1 MKKSILI
8 LSGCVGML
16 CLSLLSA
23 CSKDEEG
30 TNPPDDGGGDN
41 EEEVVDGDD
50 EEDAVLTLSLDSIT
64 VDSGAGRQTVELTSN
79 TEWEIDNPNSLLS
92 WCVVSPV
99 RGQAGT
105 VTLTV
110 EVSAN
115 ESYDMREHTFNI
127 VAGTE
132 TVSLTVSQTQFG
144 YLDFRLAS
152 KGGNIFLDEGG
163 ICEVLA
169 TTSIEYEIEYT
180 DNGAE
185 WVSLQQTKALEEETL
200 SFLIAEYTG
209 DSQRECDIVFKEVGG
224 EKDTIH
230 IVQYHD
236 TEVEFEDA
244 EFERYCLEHFD
255 DDGDGRI
262 IGREVRDIRE
272 MNVSELGLTSLSG
285 IEAFENL
292 EVLYCSDNELSSL
305 DLRQNKKLKTLDCN
319 DNPLISLDVSGLTSL
334 QSLDCNYN
342 NLTSLDVS
350 GLTSLQSLDC
360 NYNNLTSLD
369 VSGLTSLQSLDCN
382 YNNLTSLDVS
392 GLTSLQSLDCY
403 SSNLTSLSASGCIR
417 LQSLNFGKSKIVNIN
432 LSGCVN
438 LKIDWL
444 EYGTSDFEQLEKL
457 DLSGCPGVQTMIL
470 LIHQLT
476 SVDVS
481 GCTNLYY
488 LRFAECC
495 NLTTLDVSG
504 CINLT
509 SLWITHVNGNLT
521 SLDLS
526 GCSALQQLVCCQ
538 NQLTSLDLSDCPAL
552 NGLNCASNQ
561 LTDLDLSNCPA
572 LNWLNCASNQLTDLD
587 LSNCPA
593 LNELFCGFNQLTTL
607 DISNCP
613 ALNRLYCDF
622 NQLTTL
628 DVSCCPDL
636 YYFSCGDNPL
646 QSMTI
651 LQEQM
656 RYWMEDIM
664 MQYPDIEIIVK

>member
-8 LSGCVGML
+8 LSGCLGIL
-16 CLSLLSA
+16 CLSLLAA

-41 EEEVVDGDD
+41 EEEVVIS
-50 EEDAVLTLSLDSIT
+50 LSSDS
-64 VDSGAGRQTVELTSN
+64 VSVGSGAGRQTVELTSN

-92 WCVVSPV
+92 WCVISPV

-180 DNGAE
+180 DNGGE
-185 WVSLQQTKALEEETL
+185 WVSLLQTKTLEDETL
-200 SFLIAEYTG
+200 LFRIAEYTG

-255 DDGDGRI
+255 DDRDGRI
-262 IGREVRDIRE
+262 IGREVRNIRE

-305 DLRQNKKLKTLDCN
+305 DLRQNKKLKDLNCRN
-319 DNPLISLDVSGLTSL
+319 NPLISLDVSGFTSL
-334 QSLDCNYN
+334 QSLACHT
-342 NLTSLDVS
+342 TSLNAS
-350 GLTSLQSLDC
+350 GCTSLQD
-360 NYNNLTSLD
+360 
-369 VSGLTSLQSLDCN
+369 
-382 YNNLTSLDVS
+382 
-392 GLTSLQSLDCY
+392 
-403 SSNLTSLSASGCIR
+403 LSFNTLSV
-417 LQSLNFGKSKIVNIN
+417 VNIN
-432 LSGCVN
+432 LSGCTN
-438 LKIDWL
+438 LKMDFLNGNSFMNGKL
-444 EYGTSDFEQLEKL
+444 ETLDVSD
-457 DLSGCPGVQTMIL
+457 CPGVQNMIMFSKVP
-470 LIHQLT
+470 QLT

-481 GCTNLYY
+481 GCTNLQSLYTDGGN
-488 LRFAECC
+488 LTTLDVSGCTSLQTLNCR
-495 NLTTLDVSG
+495 NHPLTTLDVSG
-504 CINLT
+504 CINLQN
-509 SLWITHVNGNLT
+509 LIITDEGTIGTTVMCN
-521 SLDLS
+521 
-526 GCSALQQLVCCQ
+526 
-538 NQLTSLDLSDCPAL
+538 LTSLDLSDCSAL
-552 NGLNCASNQ
+552 QTLNCRNNQ

-572 LNWLNCASNQLTDLD
+572 LYELNCGGNRLTSLDLSNCPALYELYCFSTQLTSLDLSSCPDLYKLDCGNNQLTDLD
-587 LSNCPA
+587 LSSCPD
-593 LNELFCGFNQLTTL
+593 L
-607 DISNCP
+607 DD
-613 ALNRLYCDF
+613 LYCDS

-628 DVSCCPDL
+628 DVSFCPDL
-636 YYFSCGDNPL
+636 STLYCGDNPL

-651 LQEQM
+651 LQEQEWE
-656 RYWMEDIM
+656 YWMKDIKSE
-664 MQYPDIEIIVK
+664 YPGIEIIKK

>member
-8 LSGCVGML
+8 LSGCVGLL

-41 EEEVVDGDD
+41 EEEVVIS
-50 EEDAVLTLSLDSIT
+50 LSSDS
-64 VDSGAGRQTVELTSN
+64 VSVGSGAGRQTVELTSN

-244 EFERYCLEHFD
+244 EFGRYCLEHFD

-272 MNVSELGLTSLSG
+272 MNVSELGFTSLSG

-292 EVLYCSDNELSSL
+292 EVLYCSDNELSLL
-305 DLRQNKKLKTLDCN
+305 DLRQNKKLKILDCN
-319 DNPLISLDVSGLTSL
+319 DNPLISLDVSGFTSL
-334 QSLDCNYN
+334 QSLDCSSF
-342 NLTSLDVS
+342 NLMTSLNAS
-350 GLTSLQSLDC
+350 GCTSLQD
-360 NYNNLTSLD
+360 
-369 VSGLTSLQSLDCN
+369 
-382 YNNLTSLDVS
+382 
-392 GLTSLQSLDCY
+392 
-403 SSNLTSLSASGCIR
+403 LSFNTLSV
-417 LQSLNFGKSKIVNIN
+417 VNIN
-432 LSGCVN
+432 LSGCTN
-438 LKIDWL
+438 LKIDFWQVGNPYAKSETQTL
-444 EYGTSDFEQLEKL
+444 DISD
-457 DLSGCPGVQTMIL
+457 CPGVQRMML
-470 LIHQLT
+470 SVMPQLT

-481 GCTNLYY
+481 GCTNLQF
-488 LRFAECC
+488 LSTHQC

-504 CINLT
+504 CTSLQTLQCLDNPLTNLDVSGCINLQD
-509 SLWITHVNGNLT
+509 LKITEDRDGICSNLT

-526 GCSALQQLVCCQ
+526 DCSALQTLNCRN
-538 NQLTSLDLSDCPAL
+538 NQLTSLDLSNCPAL
-552 NGLNCASNQ
+552 YELSCDGNRLTSLDLRSCPDLYELSCDGNRLTSLDLRSCPDLYELSCSSNQ
-561 LTDLDLSNCPA
+561 LTSLDLSSCP
-572 LNWLNCASNQLTDLD
+572 DLYY
-587 LSNCPA
+587 LGCS
-593 LNELFCGFNQLTTL
+593 
-607 DISNCP
+607 S
-613 ALNRLYCDF
+613 

-628 DVSCCPDL
+628 DVSFCPDL
-636 YYFSCGDNPL
+636 SSLYCGDNPL

-651 LQEQM
+651 LQEQE
-656 RYWMEDIM
+656 RKSWMSDIKRE
-664 MQYPDIEIIVK
+664 YPGIEIIVK

>member
-1 MKKSILI
+1 MKESILI
-8 LSGCVGML
+8 LSGCLGML
-16 CLSLLSA
+16 CLSLLAA

-41 EEEVVDGDD
+41 EEVVIS
-50 EEDAVLTLSLDSIT
+50 LSSDS
-64 VDSGAGRQTVELTSN
+64 VSVGSGAGRQTVELTSN

-92 WCVVSPV
+92 WCVISPI
-99 RGQAGT
+99 RGQAGA

-180 DNGAE
+180 DNGGE

-224 EKDTIH
+224 DSKDTIH

-262 IGREVRDIRE
+262 IGREVRNIRE

-305 DLRQNKKLKTLDCN
+305 DLRQNKKLKDLNCRN
-319 DNPLISLDVSGLTSL
+319 NPLISLDVSGFTSL
-334 QSLDCNYN
+334 QSLACHT
-342 NLTSLDVS
+342 TSLNAS
-350 GLTSLQSLDC
+350 GCTSLQD
-360 NYNNLTSLD
+360 
-369 VSGLTSLQSLDCN
+369 
-382 YNNLTSLDVS
+382 
-392 GLTSLQSLDCY
+392 
-403 SSNLTSLSASGCIR
+403 LSFNTLSV
-417 LQSLNFGKSKIVNIN
+417 VNIN
-432 LSGCVN
+432 LSGCTN
-438 LKIDWL
+438 LKMDFLNGASFMNGKL
-444 EYGTSDFEQLEKL
+444 ETLDVSD
-457 DLSGCPGVQTMIL
+457 CPGVQNMI
-470 LIHQLT
+470 IFSKVPQLT

-481 GCTNLYY
+481 GCTNLQSLYTDGGN
-488 LRFAECC
+488 LTTLDVSGCTSLQTLNCR
-495 NLTTLDVSG
+495 NHPLTTLDVSG
-504 CINLT
+504 CINLQN
-509 SLWITHVNGNLT
+509 LIITDEGTIGTTVMCN
-521 SLDLS
+521 
-526 GCSALQQLVCCQ
+526 
-538 NQLTSLDLSDCPAL
+538 LTSLDLSDCSAL
-552 NGLNCASNQ
+552 QTLNCRNNQ

-572 LNWLNCASNQLTDLD
+572 LYELNCYGNRLTSLD

-593 LNELFCGFNQLTTL
+593 LYDLSC
-607 DISNCP
+607 SS
-613 ALNRLYCDF
+613 

-628 DVSCCPDL
+628 DVSFCPDL
-636 YYFSCGDNPL
+636 SSLYCGDNPL

-651 LQEQM
+651 LQEQE
-656 RYWMEDIM
+656 REYWMKDIKRE
-664 MQYPDIEIIVK
+664 YPGIEIIVK

>member
-8 LSGCVGML
+8 LSGCVGLL

-41 EEEVVDGDD
+41 EEEVVIS
-50 EEDAVLTLSLDSIT
+50 LSSDS
-64 VDSGAGRQTVELTSN
+64 VSVGSGAGRQTVELTSN
-79 TEWEIDNPNSLLS
+79 NEWEIDNPNSLLS

-132 TVSLTVSQTQFG
+132 TVSLTVSQRQLG

-152 KGGNIFLDEGG
+152 AGGNIFLDEGG

-180 DNGAE
+180 DNGGE
-185 WVSLQQTKALEEETL
+185 WVSLLQTKTLEDETL
-200 SFLIAEYTG
+200 LFRIAEYTG

-244 EFERYCLEHFD
+244 EFGRYCLEHFD
-255 DDGDGRI
+255 DDGDGRF
-262 IGREVRDIRE
+262 IGREAQKVHEMDISSLE
-272 MNVSELGLTSLSG
+272 ITSLSG

-292 EVLYCSDNELSSL
+292 EVLDCSYNELSSL
-305 DLRQNKKLKTLDCN
+305 DLRQNKKLKTLDC
-319 DNPLISLDVSGLTSL
+319 DYNP
-334 QSLDCNYN
+334 
-342 NLTSLDVS
+342 LTSLDVS
-350 GLTSLQSLDC
+350 GFTSLQSLAC
-360 NYNNLTSLD
+360 HTTSLNA
-369 VSGLTSLQSLDCN
+369 SGCTSLQDLSFNTLSVV
-382 YNNLTSLDVS
+382 NL
-392 GLTSLQSLDCY
+392 
-403 SSNLTSLSASGCIR
+403 
-417 LQSLNFGKSKIVNIN
+417 N
-432 LSGCVN
+432 LSGCTN
-438 LKIDWL
+438 LKMDFLNVNSFMNGKL
-444 EYGTSDFEQLEKL
+444 ETLDVSD
-457 DLSGCPGVQTMIL
+457 CPGVQNMIIL
-470 LIHQLT
+470 AIVPQLT

-481 GCTNLYY
+481 GCTNLQSLYTNGGN
-488 LRFAECC
+488 LTTLDVSGCTSLQTLQC
-495 NLTTLDVSG
+495 LDHPLTTLDVSG
-504 CINLT
+504 CINLQN
-509 SLWITHVNGNLT
+509 LIITDEGTTGTTVMCNLT

-526 GCSALQQLVCCQ
+526 DCSALQTLDCVN
-538 NQLTSLDLSDCPAL
+538 NQLTSLDLSSCPDL
-552 NGLNCASNQ
+552 YELSCGGNRLTSLDLSSCPDLYELSCSSNQ
-561 LTDLDLSNCPA
+561 LTSLDLSSCP
-572 LNWLNCASNQLTDLD
+572 DLYY
-587 LSNCPA
+587 LGCS
-593 LNELFCGFNQLTTL
+593 
-607 DISNCP
+607 S
-613 ALNRLYCDF
+613 

-628 DVSCCPDL
+628 DVSFCPDL
-636 YYFSCGDNPL
+636 SSLYCGDNPL

-651 LQEQM
+651 LQEQE
-656 RYWMEDIM
+656 RKSWMSDIKRE
-664 MQYPDIEIIVK
+664 YPGIEIIVK

>member
-8 LSGCVGML
+8 LSGCLGML
-16 CLSLLSA
+16 CLSLLAA

-41 EEEVVDGDD
+41 EEEVVIS
-50 EEDAVLTLSLDSIT
+50 LSSDS
-64 VDSGAGRQTVELTSN
+64 VSVGSGAGRQTVELTSN

-92 WCVVSPV
+92 WCVISPV
-99 RGQAGT
+99 RGQAGA

-180 DNGAE
+180 DNGGE

-224 EKDTIH
+224 DSKDTIH

-262 IGREVRDIRE
+262 IGREVRNIRE

-305 DLRQNKKLKTLDCN
+305 DLRQNKKLKDLNCRN
-319 DNPLISLDVSGLTSL
+319 NPLISLDVSGFTSL
-334 QSLDCNYN
+334 QSLACHT
-342 NLTSLDVS
+342 TSLNAS
-350 GLTSLQSLDC
+350 GCTSLQD
-360 NYNNLTSLD
+360 
-369 VSGLTSLQSLDCN
+369 
-382 YNNLTSLDVS
+382 
-392 GLTSLQSLDCY
+392 
-403 SSNLTSLSASGCIR
+403 LSFNTLSV
-417 LQSLNFGKSKIVNIN
+417 VNIN
-432 LSGCVN
+432 LSGCTN
-438 LKIDWL
+438 LKMDFLNGASFMNGKL
-444 EYGTSDFEQLEKL
+444 ETLDVSD
-457 DLSGCPGVQTMIL
+457 CPGVQNMI
-470 LIHQLT
+470 IFSKVPQLT
-476 SVDVS
+476 SFDVS
-481 GCTNLYY
+481 GCTNLQSLYTDGGN
-488 LRFAECC
+488 LTTLDVSGCTSLQTLNCR
-495 NLTTLDVSG
+495 NHPLTTLDVSG
-504 CINLT
+504 CINLQN
-509 SLWITHVNGNLT
+509 LIITDEGTIGTTVMCN
-521 SLDLS
+521 
-526 GCSALQQLVCCQ
+526 
-538 NQLTSLDLSDCPAL
+538 LTSLDLSDCSAL
-552 NGLNCASNQ
+552 QTLNCRNNQ

-572 LNWLNCASNQLTDLD
+572 LYD
-587 LSNCPA
+587 LSC
-593 LNELFCGFNQLTTL
+593 
-607 DISNCP
+607 SS
-613 ALNRLYCDF
+613 

-628 DVSCCPDL
+628 DVSFCP
-636 YYFSCGDNPL
+636 G
-646 QSMTI
+646 
-651 LQEQM
+651 
-656 RYWMEDIM
+656 R
-664 MQYPDIEIIVK
+664 

>member
-1 MKKSILI
+1 MKESILI
-8 LSGCVGML
+8 LSGCLGML

-41 EEEVVDGDD
+41 EEVVIS
-50 EEDAVLTLSLDSIT
+50 LSSDS
-64 VDSGAGRQTVELTSN
+64 VSVGSGAGRQTVELTSN

-92 WCVVSPV
+92 WCVISPV

-255 DDGDGRI
+255 DDRDGRI
-262 IGREVRDIRE
+262 IGREVRNIRE

-305 DLRQNKKLKTLDCN
+305 DLRQNKKLKDLNCRN
-319 DNPLISLDVSGLTSL
+319 NPLIGLDVSGFTSL
-334 QSLDCNYN
+334 QSLACHT
-342 NLTSLDVS
+342 TSLNAS
-350 GLTSLQSLDC
+350 GCTSLQD
-360 NYNNLTSLD
+360 
-369 VSGLTSLQSLDCN
+369 
-382 YNNLTSLDVS
+382 
-392 GLTSLQSLDCY
+392 
-403 SSNLTSLSASGCIR
+403 LSFNTLSV
-417 LQSLNFGKSKIVNIN
+417 VNIN
-432 LSGCVN
+432 LSGCTN
-438 LKIDWL
+438 LKMDFLNGNSFMNGKL
-444 EYGTSDFEQLEKL
+444 ETLDVSD
-457 DLSGCPGVQTMIL
+457 CPGVQNMIMFS
-470 LIHQLT
+470 IVPQLT

-481 GCTNLYY
+481 GCTNLQSLYTDGGN
-488 LRFAECC
+488 LTTLDVSGCTSLQTLNCR
-495 NLTTLDVSG
+495 NHPLTTLDVSG
-504 CINLT
+504 CINLQN
-509 SLWITHVNGNLT
+509 LIITDEGTIGTTVMCN
-521 SLDLS
+521 
-526 GCSALQQLVCCQ
+526 
-538 NQLTSLDLSDCPAL
+538 LTSLDLSDCSAL
-552 NGLNCASNQ
+552 QTLNCRNNQ

-572 LNWLNCASNQLTDLD
+572 LYELNCGGNRLTSLDLSNCPALYELYCFSTQLTSLDLSSCPDLYKLDCRNNQLTDLD
-587 LSNCPA
+587 LSSCP
-593 LNELFCGFNQLTTL
+593 
-607 DISNCP
+607 D
-613 ALNRLYCDF
+613 LYDLHCSS

-628 DVSCCPDL
+628 DVSFCPDL
-636 YYFSCGDNPL
+636 STLYCGDNPL

-651 LQEQM
+651 LQEQE
-656 RYWMEDIM
+656 REYWMKDIKSE
-664 MQYPDIEIIVK
+664 YPGIEIIKK

>member
-8 LSGCVGML
+8 LSGCVSLL
-16 CLSLLSA
+16 CLSLLAA

-41 EEEVVDGDD
+41 EEEVVIS
-50 EEDAVLTLSLDSIT
+50 LSSDS
-64 VDSGAGRQTVELTSN
+64 VSVGSGAGRQTVELTSN

-180 DNGAE
+180 DNGGE

-244 EFERYCLEHFD
+244 EFGRYCLEHFD

-272 MNVSELGLTSLSG
+272 MNVSELGITSLSG

-305 DLRQNKKLKTLDCN
+305 DLRQNKKLKILDCN
-319 DNPLISLDVSGLTSL
+319 DNPL
-334 QSLDCNYN
+334 
-342 NLTSLDVS
+342 TSLDVS
-350 GLTSLQSLDC
+350 GFTSLQSLYC
-360 NYNNLTSLD
+360 FSTNLMTSLNA
-369 VSGLTSLQSLDCN
+369 SGCTSLQDL
-382 YNNLTSLDVS
+382 
-392 GLTSLQSLDCY
+392 G
-403 SSNLTSLSASGCIR
+403 
-417 LQSLNFGKSKIVNIN
+417 FGIMSVANIN
-432 LSGCVN
+432 LSGCTN
-438 LKIDWL
+438 LKIDFWQSAAVYAKF
-444 EYGTSDFEQLEKL
+444 ETIDISD
-457 DLSGCPGVQTMIL
+457 CPGVQRMML
-470 LIHQLT
+470 SVMPQLT

-481 GCTNLYY
+481 GCTNLQF
-488 LRFAECC
+488 LNTNQC

-504 CINLT
+504 CTSLQTLQCLDNPLTNLDVSGCINLQN
-509 SLWITHVNGNLT
+509 LIITEYDYAAGICN
-521 SLDLS
+521 
-526 GCSALQQLVCCQ
+526 
-538 NQLTSLDLSDCPAL
+538 LTSLDLSDCSAL
-552 NGLNCASNQ
+552 QTLNCRNNQ

-572 LNWLNCASNQLTDLD
+572 LYELNCGGNRLTSLDLSNCPALYELSCFSTQLTSLDLSSCPDLYKLDCCNNQLTDLD
-587 LSNCPA
+587 LSSCPD
-593 LNELFCGFNQLTTL
+593 LFDLHC
-607 DISNCP
+607 SS
-613 ALNRLYCDF
+613 

-628 DVSCCPDL
+628 DVSFCPDL
-636 YYFSCGDNPL
+636 STLYCGDNPL

-651 LQEQM
+651 LQEQEWE
-656 RYWMEDIM
+656 YWMKDIKRE
-664 MQYPDIEIIVK
+664 YPGIEIIVK

>member
-8 LSGCVGML
+8 LSGCLGML
-16 CLSLLSA
+16 CLSLLAA

-41 EEEVVDGDD
+41 EEEVVIS
-50 EEDAVLTLSLDSIT
+50 LSSDS
-64 VDSGAGRQTVELTSN
+64 VSVGSGAGRQTVELTSN

-92 WCVVSPV
+92 WCVISPV
-99 RGQAGT
+99 RGQAGA

-180 DNGAE
+180 DNGGE

-224 EKDTIH
+224 DSKDTIH

-262 IGREVRDIRE
+262 IGREVRNIRE

-305 DLRQNKKLKTLDCN
+305 DLRQNKKLKDLNCRN
-319 DNPLISLDVSGLTSL
+319 NPLISLDVSGFTSL
-334 QSLDCNYN
+334 QSLACHT
-342 NLTSLDVS
+342 TSLNAS
-350 GLTSLQSLDC
+350 GCTSLQD
-360 NYNNLTSLD
+360 
-369 VSGLTSLQSLDCN
+369 
-382 YNNLTSLDVS
+382 
-392 GLTSLQSLDCY
+392 
-403 SSNLTSLSASGCIR
+403 LSFNTLSV
-417 LQSLNFGKSKIVNIN
+417 VNIN
-432 LSGCVN
+432 LSGCTN
-438 LKIDWL
+438 LKMDFLNGASFMNGKL
-444 EYGTSDFEQLEKL
+444 ETLDVSD
-457 DLSGCPGVQTMIL
+457 CPGVQNMI
-470 LIHQLT
+470 IFSKVPQLT
-476 SVDVS
+476 SFDVS
-481 GCTNLYY
+481 GCTNLQSLYTDGGN
-488 LRFAECC
+488 LTTLDVSGCTSLQTLNCR
-495 NLTTLDVSG
+495 NHPLTTLDVSG
-504 CINLT
+504 CINLQN
-509 SLWITHVNGNLT
+509 LIITDEGTIGTTVMCN
-521 SLDLS
+521 
-526 GCSALQQLVCCQ
+526 
-538 NQLTSLDLSDCPAL
+538 LTSLDLSDCSAL
-552 NGLNCASNQ
+552 QTLNCRNNQ

-572 LNWLNCASNQLTDLD
+572 LYD
-587 LSNCPA
+587 LSC
-593 LNELFCGFNQLTTL
+593 
-607 DISNCP
+607 SS
-613 ALNRLYCDF
+613 

-628 DVSCCPDL
+628 DVSFCPDL
-636 YYFSCGDNPL
+636 SSLYCGDNPL

-651 LQEQM
+651 LQEQE
-656 RYWMEDIM
+656 REYWMKDIKR
-664 MQYPDIEIIVK
+664 E

>member
-8 LSGCVGML
+8 LSGCLGML
-16 CLSLLSA
+16 CLSLLAA

-41 EEEVVDGDD
+41 EEEVVIS
-50 EEDAVLTLSLDSIT
+50 LSSDS
-64 VDSGAGRQTVELTSN
+64 VSVGSGAGRQTVELTSN

-92 WCVVSPV
+92 WCVISPV
-99 RGQAGT
+99 RGQAGA

-180 DNGAE
+180 DNGGE

-224 EKDTIH
+224 DSKDTIH

-262 IGREVRDIRE
+262 IGREVRNIRE

-305 DLRQNKKLKTLDCN
+305 DLRQNKKLKDLNCRN
-319 DNPLISLDVSGLTSL
+319 NPLISLDVSGFTSL
-334 QSLDCNYN
+334 QSLACHT
-342 NLTSLDVS
+342 TSLNAS
-350 GLTSLQSLDC
+350 GCTSLQD
-360 NYNNLTSLD
+360 
-369 VSGLTSLQSLDCN
+369 
-382 YNNLTSLDVS
+382 
-392 GLTSLQSLDCY
+392 
-403 SSNLTSLSASGCIR
+403 LSFNTLSV
-417 LQSLNFGKSKIVNIN
+417 VNIN
-432 LSGCVN
+432 LSGCTN
-438 LKIDWL
+438 LKMDFLNGASFMNGKL
-444 EYGTSDFEQLEKL
+444 ETLDVSD
-457 DLSGCPGVQTMIL
+457 CPGVQNMI
-470 LIHQLT
+470 IFSKVPQLT
-476 SVDVS
+476 SFDVS
-481 GCTNLYY
+481 GCTNLQSLYTDGGN
-488 LRFAECC
+488 LTTLDVSGCTSLQTLNCR
-495 NLTTLDVSG
+495 NHPLTTLDVSG
-504 CINLT
+504 CINLQN
-509 SLWITHVNGNLT
+509 LIITDEGTIGTTVMCN
-521 SLDLS
+521 
-526 GCSALQQLVCCQ
+526 
-538 NQLTSLDLSDCPAL
+538 LTSLDLSDCSAL
-552 NGLNCASNQ
+552 QTLNCRNNQ

-572 LNWLNCASNQLTDLD
+572 LYD
-587 LSNCPA
+587 LSC
-593 LNELFCGFNQLTTL
+593 
-607 DISNCP
+607 SS
-613 ALNRLYCDF
+613 

-628 DVSCCPDL
+628 DVSFCPDL
-636 YYFSCGDNPL
+636 SSLYCGDNPL

-651 LQEQM
+651 LQEQE
-656 RYWMEDIM
+656 REYWMKDIKRE
-664 MQYPDIEIIVK
+664 YPGIEIIVK

>member
-8 LSGCVGML
+8 LSGCLGML
-16 CLSLLSA
+16 CLSLLAA

-41 EEEVVDGDD
+41 EEEVVIS
-50 EEDAVLTLSLDSIT
+50 LSSDS
-64 VDSGAGRQTVELTSN
+64 VSVGSGAGRQTVELTSN

-92 WCVVSPV
+92 WCVISPV
-99 RGQAGT
+99 RGQAGA

-180 DNGAE
+180 DNGGE

-224 EKDTIH
+224 DSKDTIH

-262 IGREVRDIRE
+262 IGREVRNIRE

-305 DLRQNKKLKTLDCN
+305 DLRQNKKLKDLNCRN
-319 DNPLISLDVSGLTSL
+319 NPLISLDVSGFTSL
-334 QSLDCNYN
+334 QSLACHT
-342 NLTSLDVS
+342 TSLNAS
-350 GLTSLQSLDC
+350 GCTSLQD
-360 NYNNLTSLD
+360 
-369 VSGLTSLQSLDCN
+369 
-382 YNNLTSLDVS
+382 
-392 GLTSLQSLDCY
+392 
-403 SSNLTSLSASGCIR
+403 LSFNTLSV
-417 LQSLNFGKSKIVNIN
+417 VNIN
-432 LSGCVN
+432 LSGCTN
-438 LKIDWL
+438 LKMDFLNGASFMNGKL
-444 EYGTSDFEQLEKL
+444 ETLDVSD
-457 DLSGCPGVQTMIL
+457 CPGVQNMI
-470 LIHQLT
+470 IFSKVPQLT

-481 GCTNLYY
+481 GCTNLQSLYTDGGN
-488 LRFAECC
+488 LTTLDVSGCTSLQTLNCR
-495 NLTTLDVSG
+495 NHPLTTLDVSG
-504 CINLT
+504 CINLQN
-509 SLWITHVNGNLT
+509 LIITDEGTIGTTVMCN
-521 SLDLS
+521 
-526 GCSALQQLVCCQ
+526 
-538 NQLTSLDLSDCPAL
+538 LTSLDLSDCSAL
-552 NGLNCASNQ
+552 QTLNCRNNQ

-572 LNWLNCASNQLTDLD
+572 LYELNCYGNRLTSLD

-593 LNELFCGFNQLTTL
+593 LYDLSC
-607 DISNCP
+607 SS
-613 ALNRLYCDF
+613 

-628 DVSCCPDL
+628 DVSFCPDL
-636 YYFSCGDNPL
+636 SSLYCGDNPL

-651 LQEQM
+651 LQEQE
-656 RYWMEDIM
+656 REYWMKDIKRE
-664 MQYPDIEIIVK
+664 YPGIEIIVK

>member
-8 LSGCVGML
+8 LSGCVGLL
-16 CLSLLSA
+16 CLSLLAA

-41 EEEVVDGDD
+41 EEVVIS
-50 EEDAVLTLSLDSIT
+50 LSSDS
-64 VDSGAGRQTVELTSN
+64 VSVGSGAGRQTVELTSN

-200 SFLIAEYTG
+200 LFLIAEYTG

-244 EFERYCLEHFD
+244 EFGRYCLEHFD

-272 MNVSELGLTSLSG
+272 MNVSELGFTSLSG

-292 EVLYCSDNELSSL
+292 EVLDCSYNELSSL
-305 DLRQNKKLKTLDCN
+305 DLRHNKKLKTLDC
-319 DNPLISLDVSGLTSL
+319 DYNP
-334 QSLDCNYN
+334 
-342 NLTSLDVS
+342 LTSLDVS
-350 GLTSLQSLDC
+350 GFTSLQSLYC
-360 NYNNLTSLD
+360 FSTNLMTSLNA
-369 VSGLTSLQSLDCN
+369 SGCTSLQDL
-382 YNNLTSLDVS
+382 
-392 GLTSLQSLDCY
+392 G
-403 SSNLTSLSASGCIR
+403 
-417 LQSLNFGKSKIVNIN
+417 FGIMSVANIN
-432 LSGCVN
+432 LSGCTN
-438 LKIDWL
+438 LKIDFWQSAAVYAKF
-444 EYGTSDFEQLEKL
+444 ETIDISD
-457 DLSGCPGVQTMIL
+457 CPGVQRMML
-470 LIHQLT
+470 SVMPQLT

-481 GCTNLYY
+481 GCTNLQF
-488 LRFAECC
+488 LNTNQC

-504 CINLT
+504 CTSLQTLQCLDNPLTNLDVSGCINLQN
-509 SLWITHVNGNLT
+509 LKITEGW
-521 SLDLS
+521 D
-526 GCSALQQLVCCQ
+526 GICS
-538 NQLTSLDLSDCPAL
+538 NLTSLDLSDCSAL
-552 NGLNCASNQ
+552 QTLNCRNNP
-561 LTDLDLSNCPA
+561 LTSLDLSNCPA
-572 LNWLNCASNQLTDLD
+572 LYELNCDGNRLTSLD
-587 LSNCPA
+587 LSSCPD
-593 LNELFCGFNQLTTL
+593 LYELSC
-607 DISNCP
+607 SS
-613 ALNRLYCDF
+613 

-628 DVSCCPDL
+628 DVSFCPDL
-636 YYFSCGDNPL
+636 SSLYCGDNPL

-651 LQEQM
+651 LQEQEWE
-656 RYWMEDIM
+656 YWMEDIKSE
-664 MQYPDIEIIVK
+664 YPGIEIIKK

>member
-8 LSGCVGML
+8 LSGCLGML
-16 CLSLLSA
+16 CLSLLAA

-41 EEEVVDGDD
+41 EEVVIS
-50 EEDAVLTLSLDSIT
+50 LSSDS
-64 VDSGAGRQTVELTSN
+64 VSVGSGAGRQTVELTSN

-92 WCVVSPV
+92 WCVISPV
-99 RGQAGT
+99 RGQAGA

-180 DNGAE
+180 DNGGE

-224 EKDTIH
+224 DSKDTIH

-244 EFERYCLEHFD
+244 EFGRYCLEHFD

-262 IGREVRDIRE
+262 IGREVRNIRE

-305 DLRQNKKLKTLDCN
+305 DLRQNKKLKDLNCRN
-319 DNPLISLDVSGLTSL
+319 NPLISLDVSGFTSL
-334 QSLDCNYN
+334 QSLACHT
-342 NLTSLDVS
+342 TSLNAS
-350 GLTSLQSLDC
+350 GCTSLQD
-360 NYNNLTSLD
+360 
-369 VSGLTSLQSLDCN
+369 
-382 YNNLTSLDVS
+382 
-392 GLTSLQSLDCY
+392 
-403 SSNLTSLSASGCIR
+403 LSFNTLSV
-417 LQSLNFGKSKIVNIN
+417 VNIN
-432 LSGCVN
+432 LSGCTN
-438 LKIDWL
+438 LKMDFLNGASFMNGKL
-444 EYGTSDFEQLEKL
+444 ETLDVSD
-457 DLSGCPGVQTMIL
+457 CPGVQNMI
-470 LIHQLT
+470 IFSKVPQLT
-476 SVDVS
+476 SFDVS
-481 GCTNLYY
+481 GCTNLQSLYTDGGN
-488 LRFAECC
+488 LTTLDVSGCTSLQTLNCR
-495 NLTTLDVSG
+495 NHPLTTLDVSG
-504 CINLT
+504 CINLQN
-509 SLWITHVNGNLT
+509 LIITDEGTIGTTVMCN
-521 SLDLS
+521 
-526 GCSALQQLVCCQ
+526 
-538 NQLTSLDLSDCPAL
+538 LTSLDLSDCSAL
-552 NGLNCASNQ
+552 QTLNCRNNQ

-572 LNWLNCASNQLTDLD
+572 LYELNCYGNRLTSLD

-593 LNELFCGFNQLTTL
+593 LYDLSC
-607 DISNCP
+607 SS
-613 ALNRLYCDF
+613 

-628 DVSCCPDL
+628 DVSFCPDL
-636 YYFSCGDNPL
+636 SSLYCGDNPL

-651 LQEQM
+651 LQEQE
-656 RYWMEDIM
+656 REYWMSYIIKRE
-664 MQYPDIEIIVK
+664 YPGIEIIVK

>member
-16 CLSLLSA
+16 CLSLLAA

-41 EEEVVDGDD
+41 EEVVIS
-50 EEDAVLTLSLDSIT
+50 LSSDS
-64 VDSGAGRQTVELTSN
+64 VSVGSGAGRQTVELTSN

-244 EFERYCLEHFD
+244 EFGRYCLEHFD

-272 MNVSELGLTSLSG
+272 MNVSELGFTSLSG

-292 EVLYCSDNELSSL
+292 EVLDCSYNELSSL
-305 DLRQNKKLKTLDCN
+305 DLRQNKKLKTLDC
-319 DNPLISLDVSGLTSL
+319 DYNP
-334 QSLDCNYN
+334 
-342 NLTSLDVS
+342 LTSLDVS
-350 GLTSLQSLDC
+350 GFTSLQSLYC
-360 NYNNLTSLD
+360 FSTNLMTSLNA
-369 VSGLTSLQSLDCN
+369 SGCTSLQD
-382 YNNLTSLDVS
+382 LTFDTFSV
-392 GLTSLQSLDCY
+392 
-403 SSNLTSLSASGCIR
+403 
-417 LQSLNFGKSKIVNIN
+417 VNIN
-432 LSGCVN
+432 LSGCTN
-438 LKIDWL
+438 LKMDFWKSAAVYAKFETIDI
-444 EYGTSDFEQLEKL
+444 SD
-457 DLSGCPGVQTMIL
+457 CPGVQRMML
-470 LIHQLT
+470 SVMPQLT

-481 GCTNLYY
+481 GCTNLQF
-488 LRFAECC
+488 LNTNQC

-504 CINLT
+504 CTSLQILQCLDNPLTNLDVSGCINLQY
-509 SLWITHVNGNLT
+509 LKITEDWDGI
-521 SLDLS
+521 
-526 GCSALQQLVCCQ
+526 CS
-538 NQLTSLDLSDCPAL
+538 NLTSLDLSDCSAL
-552 NGLNCASNQ
+552 QTLNCRNNQ

-572 LNWLNCASNQLTDLD
+572 LYELNCGGNRLTSLD

-593 LNELFCGFNQLTTL
+593 LYELYCFSTQLTSL
-607 DISNCP
+607 DLSSCP
-613 ALNRLYCDF
+613 DLYELDCRN

-628 DVSCCPDL
+628 DVSFCPDL
-636 YYFSCGDNPL
+636 STLYCGDNPL

-651 LQEQM
+651 LQEQE
-656 RYWMEDIM
+656 REYWMKDIKRE
-664 MQYPDIEIIVK
+664 YPGIEIIVK

>member
-8 LSGCVGML
+8 LSGCVSLL
-16 CLSLLSA
+16 CLSLLAA

-41 EEEVVDGDD
+41 EEVVIS
-50 EEDAVLTLSLDSIT
+50 LSSDS
-64 VDSGAGRQTVELTSN
+64 VSVGSGAGRQTVELTSN

-92 WCVVSPV
+92 WCVISPV
-99 RGQAGT
+99 RGQAGA

-180 DNGAE
+180 DNGGE

-224 EKDTIH
+224 DSKDTIH

-262 IGREVRDIRE
+262 IGREVRNIRE

-305 DLRQNKKLKTLDCN
+305 DLRQNKKLKDLNCRN
-319 DNPLISLDVSGLTSL
+319 NPLISLDVSGFTSL
-334 QSLDCNYN
+334 QSLACHT
-342 NLTSLDVS
+342 TSLNAS
-350 GLTSLQSLDC
+350 GCTSLQD
-360 NYNNLTSLD
+360 
-369 VSGLTSLQSLDCN
+369 
-382 YNNLTSLDVS
+382 
-392 GLTSLQSLDCY
+392 
-403 SSNLTSLSASGCIR
+403 LSFNTLSV
-417 LQSLNFGKSKIVNIN
+417 VNIN
-432 LSGCVN
+432 LSGCTN
-438 LKIDWL
+438 LKMDFLNGASFMNGKL
-444 EYGTSDFEQLEKL
+444 ETLDVSD
-457 DLSGCPGVQTMIL
+457 CPGVQNMI
-470 LIHQLT
+470 IFSKVPQLT

-481 GCTNLYY
+481 GCTNLQSLYTDGGN
-488 LRFAECC
+488 LTTLDVSGCTSLQTLNCR
-495 NLTTLDVSG
+495 NHPLTTLDVSG
-504 CINLT
+504 CINLQN
-509 SLWITHVNGNLT
+509 LIITDEGTIGTTVMCN
-521 SLDLS
+521 
-526 GCSALQQLVCCQ
+526 
-538 NQLTSLDLSDCPAL
+538 LTSLDLSDCSAL
-552 NGLNCASNQ
+552 QTLNCRNNQ

-572 LNWLNCASNQLTDLD
+572 LYELNCYGNRLTSLD

-593 LNELFCGFNQLTTL
+593 LYDLSC
-607 DISNCP
+607 SS
-613 ALNRLYCDF
+613 

-628 DVSCCPDL
+628 DVSFCPDL
-636 YYFSCGDNPL
+636 SSLYCGDNPL

-651 LQEQM
+651 LQEQE
-656 RYWMEDIM
+656 REYWMKDIKRE
-664 MQYPDIEIIVK
+664 YPGIEIIVK

>member
-41 EEEVVDGDD
+41 EEVVIS
-50 EEDAVLTLSLDSIT
+50 LSSDS
-64 VDSGAGRQTVELTSN
+64 VSVGSGAGRQTVELTSN

-180 DNGAE
+180 DNGGE

-244 EFERYCLEHFD
+244 EFGRYCLEHFD

-272 MNVSELGLTSLSG
+272 MNVSELGITSLSG

-292 EVLYCSDNELSSL
+292 EVLDCSYNELSSL
-305 DLRQNKKLKTLDCN
+305 DLRQNKKLKTLDC
-319 DNPLISLDVSGLTSL
+319 DYNPLISLDVSGFTSL
-334 QSLDCNYN
+334 QSLACHT
-342 NLTSLDVS
+342 TSLNAS
-350 GLTSLQSLDC
+350 GCTSLQD
-360 NYNNLTSLD
+360 
-369 VSGLTSLQSLDCN
+369 
-382 YNNLTSLDVS
+382 
-392 GLTSLQSLDCY
+392 
-403 SSNLTSLSASGCIR
+403 LSFNTLSV
-417 LQSLNFGKSKIVNIN
+417 VNIN
-432 LSGCVN
+432 LSGCTN
-438 LKIDWL
+438 LKMDFLNVNSFMNGKL
-444 EYGTSDFEQLEKL
+444 ETLDVSD
-457 DLSGCPGVQTMIL
+457 CPGVQNMIIL
-470 LIHQLT
+470 AIVPQLT

-481 GCTNLYY
+481 GCTNLQSLYTNGGN
-488 LRFAECC
+488 LTTLDVSGCTSLQTLQC
-495 NLTTLDVSG
+495 LDHPLTTLDVSG
-504 CINLT
+504 CINLQN
-509 SLWITHVNGNLT
+509 LIITDEGTTGTTVMCNLT

-526 GCSALQQLVCCQ
+526 DCSALQTLDCVNNQLTSLDLSNCPALYELFCDGNRLTTLDVSGCPALYKLFCDGNRLTSLDLSSCPDLYTLSCEG
-538 NQLTSLDLSDCPAL
+538 NQLTSLDLSDCSAL
-552 NGLNCASNQ
+552 QTLYSSNNQ
-561 LTDLDLSNCPA
+561 LTSLDLS
-572 LNWLNCASNQLTDLD
+572 S
-587 LSNCPA
+587 
-593 LNELFCGFNQLTTL
+593 
-607 DISNCP
+607 
-613 ALNRLYCDF
+613 
-622 NQLTTL
+622 
-628 DVSCCPDL
+628 CPDL
-636 YYFSCGDNPL
+636 DYFSCGDNPL

>member
-8 LSGCVGML
+8 LSGCLGML
-16 CLSLLSA
+16 CLSLLAA

-41 EEEVVDGDD
+41 EEEVVIN
-50 EEDAVLTLSLDSIT
+50 LSSDS
-64 VDSGAGRQTVELTSN
+64 VSVGSGAGRQTVELTSN

-92 WCVVSPV
+92 WCVISPV

-132 TVSLTVSQTQFG
+132 TVSLTVSQRQLG

-152 KGGNIFLDEGG
+152 AGGNIFLDEGG

-180 DNGAE
+180 DNGGE
-185 WVSLQQTKALEEETL
+185 WVSLLQTKTLEDETL
-200 SFLIAEYTG
+200 LFRIAEYTG

-244 EFERYCLEHFD
+244 EFGRYCLEHFD
-255 DDGDGRI
+255 YDGDGRF
-262 IGREVRDIRE
+262 IGREAQKVHEMDI
-272 MNVSELGLTSLSG
+272 SSLGITSLSG
-285 IEAFENL
+285 IEAFKNL
-292 EVLYCSDNELSSL
+292 EVLDCSDNELSSL

-319 DNPLISLDVSGLTSL
+319 DNPLISLEVSGLTSL

-382 YNNLTSLDVS
+382 YNNLTSL
-392 GLTSLQSLDCY
+392 L
-403 SSNLTSLSASGCIR
+403 
-417 LQSLNFGKSKIVNIN
+417 
-432 LSGCVN
+432 
-438 LKIDWL
+438 
-444 EYGTSDFEQLEKL
+444 
-457 DLSGCPGVQTMIL
+457 
-470 LIHQLT
+470 
-476 SVDVS
+476 
-481 GCTNLYY
+481 
-488 LRFAECC
+488 
-495 NLTTLDVSG
+495 
-504 CINLT
+504 
-509 SLWITHVNGNLT
+509 
-521 SLDLS
+521 
-526 GCSALQQLVCCQ
+526 
-538 NQLTSLDLSDCPAL
+538 
-552 NGLNCASNQ
+552 
-561 LTDLDLSNCPA
+561 
-572 LNWLNCASNQLTDLD
+572 
-587 LSNCPA
+587 
-593 LNELFCGFNQLTTL
+593 
-607 DISNCP
+607 
-613 ALNRLYCDF
+613 
-622 NQLTTL
+622 
-628 DVSCCPDL
+628 
-636 YYFSCGDNPL
+636 
-646 QSMTI
+646 
-651 LQEQM
+651 
-656 RYWMEDIM
+656 
-664 MQYPDIEIIVK
+664 

>member
-8 LSGCVGML
+8 LSGCLGML
-16 CLSLLSA
+16 CLSLLAA

-41 EEEVVDGDD
+41 EEEVVIS
-50 EEDAVLTLSLDSIT
+50 LSSDS
-64 VDSGAGRQTVELTSN
+64 VSVGSGAGRQTVELTSN

-92 WCVVSPV
+92 WCVISPV
-99 RGQAGT
+99 RGQAGA

-180 DNGAE
+180 DNGGE

-224 EKDTIH
+224 DSKDTIH

-262 IGREVRDIRE
+262 IGREVRNIRE

-305 DLRQNKKLKTLDCN
+305 DLRQNKKLKDLNCRN
-319 DNPLISLDVSGLTSL
+319 NPLISLDVSGFTSL
-334 QSLDCNYN
+334 QSLACHT
-342 NLTSLDVS
+342 TSLNAS
-350 GLTSLQSLDC
+350 GCTSLQD
-360 NYNNLTSLD
+360 
-369 VSGLTSLQSLDCN
+369 
-382 YNNLTSLDVS
+382 
-392 GLTSLQSLDCY
+392 
-403 SSNLTSLSASGCIR
+403 LSFNTLSV
-417 LQSLNFGKSKIVNIN
+417 VNIN
-432 LSGCVN
+432 LSGCTN
-438 LKIDWL
+438 LKMDFLNGASFMNGKL
-444 EYGTSDFEQLEKL
+444 ETLDVSD
-457 DLSGCPGVQTMIL
+457 CPGVQNMI
-470 LIHQLT
+470 IFSKVPQLT
-476 SVDVS
+476 SFDVS
-481 GCTNLYY
+481 GCTNLQSLYTDGGN
-488 LRFAECC
+488 LTTLDVSGCTSLQTLNCR
-495 NLTTLDVSG
+495 NHPLTTLDVSG
-504 CINLT
+504 CINLQN
-509 SLWITHVNGNLT
+509 LIITDEGTIGTTVMCN
-521 SLDLS
+521 
-526 GCSALQQLVCCQ
+526 
-538 NQLTSLDLSDCPAL
+538 LTSLDLSDCSAL
-552 NGLNCASNQ
+552 QTLNCRNNQ

-572 LNWLNCASNQLTDLD
+572 LYD
-587 LSNCPA
+587 LSC
-593 LNELFCGFNQLTTL
+593 
-607 DISNCP
+607 SS
-613 ALNRLYCDF
+613 

-628 DVSCCPDL
+628 DVSFCPDL
-636 YYFSCGDNPL
+636 SSLYCGDNPL

-651 LQEQM
+651 LQEQE
-656 RYWMEDIM
+656 REYWMKDIKRE
-664 MQYPDIEIIVK
+664 YPGISPAGCHA

>member
-1 MKKSILI
+1 MVVIS
-8 LSGCVGML
+8 LSSDSVSVG
-16 CLSLLSA
+16 
-23 CSKDEEG
+23 
-30 TNPPDDGGGDN
+30 
-41 EEEVVDGDD
+41 
-50 EEDAVLTLSLDSIT
+50 
-64 VDSGAGRQTVELTSN
+64 SGAGRQTVELTSN

-92 WCVVSPV
+92 WCVISPV
-99 RGQAGT
+99 RGQAGA

-180 DNGAE
+180 DNGGE

-224 EKDTIH
+224 DSKDTIH

-262 IGREVRDIRE
+262 IGREVRNIRE

-305 DLRQNKKLKTLDCN
+305 DLRQNKKLKDLNCRN
-319 DNPLISLDVSGLTSL
+319 NPLISLDVSGFTSL
-334 QSLDCNYN
+334 QSLACHT
-342 NLTSLDVS
+342 TSLNAS
-350 GLTSLQSLDC
+350 GCTSLQD
-360 NYNNLTSLD
+360 
-369 VSGLTSLQSLDCN
+369 
-382 YNNLTSLDVS
+382 
-392 GLTSLQSLDCY
+392 
-403 SSNLTSLSASGCIR
+403 LSFNTLSV
-417 LQSLNFGKSKIVNIN
+417 VNIN
-432 LSGCVN
+432 LSGCTN
-438 LKIDWL
+438 LKMDFLNGASFMNGKL
-444 EYGTSDFEQLEKL
+444 ETLDVSD
-457 DLSGCPGVQTMIL
+457 CPGVQNMI
-470 LIHQLT
+470 IFSKVPQLT

-481 GCTNLYY
+481 GCTNLQSLYTDGGN
-488 LRFAECC
+488 LTTLDVSGCTSLQTLNCR
-495 NLTTLDVSG
+495 NHPLTTLDVSG
-504 CINLT
+504 CINLQN
-509 SLWITHVNGNLT
+509 LIITDEGTIGTTVMCN
-521 SLDLS
+521 
-526 GCSALQQLVCCQ
+526 
-538 NQLTSLDLSDCPAL
+538 LTSLDLSDCSAL
-552 NGLNCASNQ
+552 QTLNCRNNQ

-572 LNWLNCASNQLTDLD
+572 LYELNCYGNRLTSLD

-593 LNELFCGFNQLTTL
+593 LYDLSC
-607 DISNCP
+607 SS
-613 ALNRLYCDF
+613 

-628 DVSCCPDL
+628 DVSFCPDL
-636 YYFSCGDNPL
+636 SSLYCGDNPL

-651 LQEQM
+651 LQEQE
-656 RYWMEDIM
+656 REYWMKDIKRE
-664 MQYPDIEIIVK
+664 YPGIEIIVK

>member
-8 LSGCVGML
+8 LSGCLGML
-16 CLSLLSA
+16 CLSLLAA

-41 EEEVVDGDD
+41 EEVVIS
-50 EEDAVLTLSLDSIT
+50 LSSDS
-64 VDSGAGRQTVELTSN
+64 VSVGSGAGRQTVELTSN

-92 WCVVSPV
+92 WCVISPV
-99 RGQAGT
+99 RGQAGA

-180 DNGAE
+180 DNGGE

-224 EKDTIH
+224 DSKDTIH

-262 IGREVRDIRE
+262 IGREVRNIRE

-305 DLRQNKKLKTLDCN
+305 DLRQNKKLKDLNCRN
-319 DNPLISLDVSGLTSL
+319 NPLISLDVSGFTSL
-334 QSLDCNYN
+334 QSLACHT
-342 NLTSLDVS
+342 TSLNAS
-350 GLTSLQSLDC
+350 GCTSLQD
-360 NYNNLTSLD
+360 
-369 VSGLTSLQSLDCN
+369 
-382 YNNLTSLDVS
+382 
-392 GLTSLQSLDCY
+392 
-403 SSNLTSLSASGCIR
+403 LSFNTLSV
-417 LQSLNFGKSKIVNIN
+417 VNIN
-432 LSGCVN
+432 LSGCTN
-438 LKIDWL
+438 LKMDFLNGASFMNGKL
-444 EYGTSDFEQLEKL
+444 ETLDVSD
-457 DLSGCPGVQTMIL
+457 CPGVQNMI
-470 LIHQLT
+470 IFSKVPQLT

-481 GCTNLYY
+481 GCTNLQSLYTDGGN
-488 LRFAECC
+488 LTTLDVSGCTSLQTLNCR
-495 NLTTLDVSG
+495 NHPLTTLDVSG
-504 CINLT
+504 CINLQN
-509 SLWITHVNGNLT
+509 LIITDEGTIGTTVMCN
-521 SLDLS
+521 
-526 GCSALQQLVCCQ
+526 
-538 NQLTSLDLSDCPAL
+538 LTSLDLSDCSAL
-552 NGLNCASNQ
+552 QTLNCRNNQ

-572 LNWLNCASNQLTDLD
+572 LYELNCGGNRLTSLD

-593 LNELFCGFNQLTTL
+593 LYELNCGGNRLTTL
-607 DISNCP
+607 DLSNCP
-613 ALNRLYCDF
+613 DLYDLHCSS

-628 DVSCCPDL
+628 DVSFCPDL
-636 YYFSCGDNPL
+636 STLYCGDNPL

-651 LQEQM
+651 LQEQEWE
-656 RYWMEDIM
+656 YWMKDIKSE
-664 MQYPDIEIIVK
+664 YPDIEIIVK

>member
-8 LSGCVGML
+8 LSGCLGML
-16 CLSLLSA
+16 CLSLLAA

-41 EEEVVDGDD
+41 EEVVIS
-50 EEDAVLTLSLDSIT
+50 LSSDS
-64 VDSGAGRQTVELTSN
+64 VSVGSGAGRQTVELTSN

-92 WCVVSPV
+92 WCVISPV
-99 RGQAGT
+99 RGQAGA

-180 DNGAE
+180 DNGGE

-224 EKDTIH
+224 DSKDTIH

-244 EFERYCLEHFD
+244 EFGRYCLEHFD

-262 IGREVRDIRE
+262 IGREVRNIRE

-305 DLRQNKKLKTLDCN
+305 DLRQNKKLKDLNCRN
-319 DNPLISLDVSGLTSL
+319 NPLISLDVSGFTSL
-334 QSLDCNYN
+334 QSLACHT
-342 NLTSLDVS
+342 TSLNAS
-350 GLTSLQSLDC
+350 GCTSLQD
-360 NYNNLTSLD
+360 
-369 VSGLTSLQSLDCN
+369 
-382 YNNLTSLDVS
+382 
-392 GLTSLQSLDCY
+392 
-403 SSNLTSLSASGCIR
+403 LSFNTLSV
-417 LQSLNFGKSKIVNIN
+417 VNIN
-432 LSGCVN
+432 LSGCTN
-438 LKIDWL
+438 LKMDFLNGASFMNGKL
-444 EYGTSDFEQLEKL
+444 ETLDVSD
-457 DLSGCPGVQTMIL
+457 CPGVQNMI
-470 LIHQLT
+470 IFSKVPQLT
-476 SVDVS
+476 SFDVS
-481 GCTNLYY
+481 GCTNLQSLYTDGGN
-488 LRFAECC
+488 LTTLDVSGCTSLQTLNCR
-495 NLTTLDVSG
+495 NHPLTTLDVSG
-504 CINLT
+504 CINLQN
-509 SLWITHVNGNLT
+509 LIITDEGTIGTTVMCN
-521 SLDLS
+521 
-526 GCSALQQLVCCQ
+526 
-538 NQLTSLDLSDCPAL
+538 LTSLDLSDCSAL
-552 NGLNCASNQ
+552 QTLNCRNNQ

-572 LNWLNCASNQLTDLD
+572 LYELNCYGNRLTSLD

-593 LNELFCGFNQLTTL
+593 LYDLSC
-607 DISNCP
+607 SS
-613 ALNRLYCDF
+613 

-628 DVSCCPDL
+628 DVSFCPDL
-636 YYFSCGDNPL
+636 SSLYCGDNPL

-651 LQEQM
+651 LQEQE
-656 RYWMEDIM
+656 REYWMKDIKRE
-664 MQYPDIEIIVK
+664 YPGIEIIVK

>member
-8 LSGCVGML
+8 LSGCVSLL
-16 CLSLLSA
+16 CLSLLAA

-41 EEEVVDGDD
+41 EEVVIS
-50 EEDAVLTLSLDSIT
+50 LSSDS
-64 VDSGAGRQTVELTSN
+64 VSVGSGAGRQTVELTSN

-92 WCVVSPV
+92 WCVISPV
-99 RGQAGT
+99 RGQAGA

-180 DNGAE
+180 DNGGE

-224 EKDTIH
+224 DSKDTIH

-262 IGREVRDIRE
+262 IGREVRNIRE

-305 DLRQNKKLKTLDCN
+305 DLRQNKKLKDLNCRN
-319 DNPLISLDVSGLTSL
+319 NPLISLDVSGFTSL
-334 QSLDCNYN
+334 QSLACHT
-342 NLTSLDVS
+342 TSLNAS
-350 GLTSLQSLDC
+350 GCTSLQD
-360 NYNNLTSLD
+360 
-369 VSGLTSLQSLDCN
+369 
-382 YNNLTSLDVS
+382 
-392 GLTSLQSLDCY
+392 
-403 SSNLTSLSASGCIR
+403 LSFNTLSV
-417 LQSLNFGKSKIVNIN
+417 VNIN
-432 LSGCVN
+432 LSGCTN
-438 LKIDWL
+438 LKMDFLNGASFMNGKL
-444 EYGTSDFEQLEKL
+444 ETLDVSD
-457 DLSGCPGVQTMIL
+457 CPGVQNMI
-470 LIHQLT
+470 IFSKVPQLT

-481 GCTNLYY
+481 GCTNLQSLYTDGGN
-488 LRFAECC
+488 LTTLDVSGCTSLQTLNCR
-495 NLTTLDVSG
+495 NHPLTTLDVSG
-504 CINLT
+504 CINLQN
-509 SLWITHVNGNLT
+509 LIITDEGTIGTTVMCN
-521 SLDLS
+521 
-526 GCSALQQLVCCQ
+526 
-538 NQLTSLDLSDCPAL
+538 LTSLDLSDCSAL
-552 NGLNCASNQ
+552 QTLNCRNNP
-561 LTDLDLSNCPA
+561 LTSLDLSDCSA
-572 LNWLNCASNQLTDLD
+572 LQ
-587 LSNCPA
+587 
-593 LNELFCGFNQLTTL
+593 TL
-607 DISNCP
+607 DCVN
-613 ALNRLYCDF
+613 

-628 DVSCCPDL
+628 DVSFCPDL
-636 YYFSCGDNPL
+636 STLYCGDNPL

-651 LQEQM
+651 LQEQEWE
-656 RYWMEDIM
+656 YWMKDIKSE
-664 MQYPDIEIIVK
+664 YPGIEIIKK

>member
-8 LSGCVGML
+8 LSGCVSLL
-16 CLSLLSA
+16 CLSLLAA

-41 EEEVVDGDD
+41 EEVVIS
-50 EEDAVLTLSLDSIT
+50 LSSDS
-64 VDSGAGRQTVELTSN
+64 VSVGSGAGRQTVELTSN

-92 WCVVSPV
+92 WCVISPV
-99 RGQAGT
+99 RGQAGA

-180 DNGAE
+180 DNGGE

-224 EKDTIH
+224 DSKDTIH

-262 IGREVRDIRE
+262 IGREVRNIRE

-305 DLRQNKKLKTLDCN
+305 DLRQNKKLKDLNCRN
-319 DNPLISLDVSGLTSL
+319 NPLISLDVSGFTSL
-334 QSLDCNYN
+334 QSLACHT
-342 NLTSLDVS
+342 TSLNAS
-350 GLTSLQSLDC
+350 GCTSLQD
-360 NYNNLTSLD
+360 
-369 VSGLTSLQSLDCN
+369 
-382 YNNLTSLDVS
+382 
-392 GLTSLQSLDCY
+392 
-403 SSNLTSLSASGCIR
+403 LSFNTLSV
-417 LQSLNFGKSKIVNIN
+417 VNIN
-432 LSGCVN
+432 LSGCTN
-438 LKIDWL
+438 LKMDFLNGASFMNGKL
-444 EYGTSDFEQLEKL
+444 ETLDVSD
-457 DLSGCPGVQTMIL
+457 CPGVQNMI
-470 LIHQLT
+470 IFSKVPQLT

-481 GCTNLYY
+481 GCTNLQSLYTDGGN
-488 LRFAECC
+488 LTTLDVSGCTSLQTLNCR
-495 NLTTLDVSG
+495 NHPLTTLDVSG
-504 CINLT
+504 CINLQN
-509 SLWITHVNGNLT
+509 LIITDEGTIGTTVMCN
-521 SLDLS
+521 
-526 GCSALQQLVCCQ
+526 
-538 NQLTSLDLSDCPAL
+538 LTSLDLSDCSAL
-552 NGLNCASNQ
+552 QTLNCRNNQ

-572 LNWLNCASNQLTDLD
+572 LYELNCYGNRLTSLD

-593 LNELFCGFNQLTTL
+593 LYDLSC
-607 DISNCP
+607 SS
-613 ALNRLYCDF
+613 

-628 DVSCCPDL
+628 DVSFCPDL
-636 YYFSCGDNPL
+636 SSLYCGDNPL

-651 LQEQM
+651 LQEQE
-656 RYWMEDIM
+656 REYWMKDIKR
-664 MQYPDIEIIVK
+664 E